1 MLSGPPKTT
10 VYVRDSKDS
19 SFNRHILENGFLQL
33 IDEEASINGLY
44 FCGVHLE
51 QCTDPL

>member
-1 MLSGPPKTT
+1 MSGPPKTT
-10 VYVRDSKDS
+10 AYVKDS
-19 SFNRHILENGFLQL
+19 NDLTFNRHVLENGFLQL
-33 IDEEASINGLY
+33 RDEEASINGLY